1 MPKTIGSILKNIRL
15 AKGYSLR
22 HMAARADCSASFL
35 SQIEQ
40 GQTSPSLGNFAR
52 ICEALDMSVTEVWD
66 MIENRRQ
73 VVLIP
78 REHKGEV
85 AHRWESASL
94 HYVLPPSQQSNQ
106 SYLML
111 ELKPHGETL
120 LRSATR
126 TMKELCVVLSGK
138 VQVFI
143 GDTTEVLRAG
153 DSIYFD
159 LIQPHRWV
167 NLTANDV
174 KVLLINPSFTVV
186 RDLVPMS

>member
-1 MPKTIGSILKNIRL
+1 
-15 AKGYSLR
+15 
-22 HMAARADCSASFL
+22 
-35 SQIEQ
+35 
-40 GQTSPSLGNFAR
+40 
-52 ICEALDMSVTEVWD
+52 
-66 MIENRRQ
+66 
-73 VVLIP
+73 
-78 REHKGEV
+78 
-85 AHRWESASL
+85 
-94 HYVLPPSQQSNQ
+94 
-106 SYLML
+106 
-111 ELKPHGETL
+111 
-120 LRSATR
+120 
-126 TMKELCVVLSGK
+126 MKELCVVLSGK